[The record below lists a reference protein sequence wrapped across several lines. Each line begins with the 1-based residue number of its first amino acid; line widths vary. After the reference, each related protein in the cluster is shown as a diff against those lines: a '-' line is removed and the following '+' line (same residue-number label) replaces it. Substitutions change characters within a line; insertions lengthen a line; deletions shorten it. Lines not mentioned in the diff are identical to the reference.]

1 MYRFPIFFSLLLMGA
16 LALAI
21 GCSGSSDENPGGP
34 LVLSVSTGF
43 GGVLNQGEAL
53 TFSASGLNINEFPV
67 LVEAIAEG
75 GSVVSMARLTA
86 DNQGRID
93 DVIIAYD
100 VGFFPDTGDGRLS
113 AGEYTI
119 RLTSLKGT
127 VERTVAIPTAPT
139 DPIVWGCDIDG
150 NLTNAVLVGEPVFVA
165 ARALKSGANY
175 RIWPVIDKRA
185 WNDGD
190 IISSWSDDRPLVVW
204 PPGIQEY
211 IEVTSNAGGEIEP
224 IQLLP
229 YATKILPGVTDQFD
243 IVLDAEPFGVFNS
256 VTDAVDGQLPTGI
269 VVQDVHT
276 GGPIYA
282 QLASHRDYTYSN
294 NFKVGDSIYIWL
306 NPSVILDQNS
316 LYVLKYILLHS
327 DIWEDGMTIE
337 DITGGVELDPVQ
349 EGCVNEGIILAW
361 ILAQEGVYDI
371 LLDINGNGIYDE
383 GVDVLDG
390 GPGGPGFIVT
400 E

>member
-1 MYRFPIFFSLLLMGA
+1 MFRFPIYLSLLLMGA

-21 GCSGSSDENPGGP
+21 GCSGSSDENPEGP

-43 GGVLNQGEAL
+43 GGLLNQGEAL
-53 TFSASGLNINEFPV
+53 TFSASGLGTNEFPILIEV
-67 LVEAIAEG
+67 IAEDD
-75 GSVVSMARLTA
+75 SVVSMARLTA

-100 VGFFPDTGDGRLS
+100 VGFFSDTGDGRLS

-119 RLTSLKGT
+119 RLTSSKGT
-127 VERTVAIPTAPT
+127 VERTVAIPTLPT

-150 NLTNAVLVGEPVFVA
+150 NLTNAVLVGEPVFVTA
-165 ARALKSGANY
+165 TTLKSGENY
-175 RIWPVIDKRA
+175 RIWPVTDKRA

-190 IISSWSDDRPLVVW
+190 IISSWSDNLPMVVW
-204 PPGIQEY
+204 PPEIHKY
-211 IEVTSNAGGEIEP
+211 IEVTSNAIGEIEP
-224 IQLLP
+224 TQLLP
-229 YATKILPGVTDQFD
+229 YATKMLPGITDQFD

-256 VTDAVDGQLPTGI
+256 DTDAVDGQLPTGI
-269 VVQDVHT
+269 VVQEVHT

-282 QLASHRDYTYSN
+282 QLASHNDYTYTN
-294 NFKVGDSIYIWL
+294 NFKVGDKIFIWL
-306 NPSVILDQNS
+306 NPGIILNQNS
-316 LYVLKYILLHS
+316 RYVLKYILEHTEL
-327 DIWEDGMTIE
+327 WTDGMAIV

-349 EGCVNEGIILAW
+349 EGCVNEGLILVW
-361 ILAQEGVYDI
+361 LLAQEGVYDI

-383 GVDVLDG
+383 GIDVLDG